1 MCVSQ
6 FVAVLWKEVFF
17 FFFFFWGGE
26 GMNRIIRNSITT
38 CYSNMWNYRR
48 FILRFEEKL
57 HACAF
62 NHHKRVAWK
71 TFRLWNMNNLTDLTI
86 LLDLL
91 ELSMEECTH
100 SKAVKDN
107 IITPDQNN
115 IYWRYPDK
123 VYNITLWFSL
133 SILAQSRHTDQV
145 SIF

>member
-1 MCVSQ
+1 
-6 FVAVLWKEVFF
+6 
-17 FFFFFWGGE
+17 
-26 GMNRIIRNSITT
+26 
-38 CYSNMWNYRR
+38 
-48 FILRFEEKL
+48 
-57 HACAF
+57 
-62 NHHKRVAWK
+62 
-71 TFRLWNMNNLTDLTI
+71 MNNLTDLTI

-107 IITPDQNN
+107 IKTPDQNN

-133 SILAQSRHTDQV
+133 SILAESRHTDQV